1 MGASAVYAGHR
12 RVEIHRLAGAAVLK
26 EGIMIDTNEQQTC
39 AETVR
44 RILEAAR
51 FASEKHARQKRKG
64 NAAEPY
70 INHLIEVAQLIA
82 ASSDIPDTNLIMA
95 GLLHDTIE
103 DTAVTAG
110 ELERRFGSDVAGL
123 VLEAT
128 DDKSLPKETRKA
140 LQVETAAHKS
150 PRAQALKLAD
160 KVSNLRSL
168 LTSPP
173 AEWSA
178 ERKHQYCEWAR
189 QVVQGFT
196 SPNSFLMAEFNKTYS
211 ELLRSAER

>member
-1 MGASAVYAGHR
+1 
-12 RVEIHRLAGAAVLK
+12 
-26 EGIMIDTNEQQTC
+26 MIDINERQTC
-39 AETVR
+39 TETVR

-70 INHLIEVAQLIA
+70 INHLIEVAELIA
-82 ASSDIPDTNLIMA
+82 ISSDILDTDLIVA

-103 DTAVTAG
+103 DTDVTAG
-110 ELERRFGSDVAGL
+110 ELEQGFGSDVACL
-123 VLEAT
+123 VVEAT

-140 LQVETAAHKS
+140 LQVETASHKS
-150 PRAQALKLAD
+150 TRAQTLKLAD

-178 ERKHQYCEWAR
+178 ERKFQYCQWAR
-189 QVVQGFT
+189 QVGQGFR
-196 SPNSFLMAEFNKTYS
+196 SPNSFLMAEFDKTYS
-211 ELLRSAER
+211 ALVRSAER

>member
-1 MGASAVYAGHR
+1 
-12 RVEIHRLAGAAVLK
+12 
-26 EGIMIDTNEQQTC
+26 MIDTNEPQTC
-39 AETVR
+39 TETVR

-64 NAAEPY
+64 HAAEPY

-82 ASSDIPDTNLIMA
+82 ASSDTLDINLIMA

-103 DTAVTAG
+103 DTGVTAS
-110 ELERRFGSDVAGL
+110 ELERRFGSNVAGL

-140 LQVETAAHKS
+140 LQVETAPYKS
-150 PRAQALKLAD
+150 PRGQTLKLAD

-173 AEWSA
+173 AEWSE
-178 ERKHQYCEWAR
+178 ERKLQYCKWAR

-196 SPNSFLMAEFNKTYS
+196 SPNSFLMAEFNNTYA
-211 ELLRSAER
+211 ELVRSAGV